1 MFAGHFGLAAGVKA
15 LDSRLLEKS
24 RATAAGTAERAL
36 PARAS
41 AGVPLW
47 ALMLATQLLDV
58 LFVFLLIP
66 GVESFSGGSGYGE
79 GVINAH
85 YTHSLVGAL
94 LIALAAGAGAWKLWG
109 RQGGLIIAATVFSHW
124 LLDLVVHRPDLPLLP
139 GNAGNL
145 PLLGFSLWNEPAISI
160 TIEAVLIAAGAILYV
175 TSLLAGVKATA
186 AKSGNQREARGRAL
200 LAGGVTSALLVLAL
214 VTSALGIG

>member
-15 LDSRLLEKS
+15 LDSRLLARS
-24 RATAAGTAERAL
+24 QTTAAGAAERAL
-36 PARAS
+36 PASAS

-66 GVESFSGGSGYGE
+66 GIESFSGGSGYGE

-85 YTHSLVGAL
+85 YTHSLAGAL

-109 RQGGLIIAATVFSHW
+109 RQGVLIIAATVFSHW
-124 LLDLVVHRPDLPLLP
+124 LLDLIVHRPDLPLLP
-139 GNAGNL
+139 GNAGNF
-145 PLLGFSLWNEPAISI
+145 PLLGFGLWNEPAISI
-160 TIEAVLIAAGAILYV
+160 TIEAVLIGAGAILYV
-175 TSLLAGVKATA
+175 ASLLSGVRAA
-186 AKSGNQREARGRAL
+186 AKPGNQRAARGRAL
-200 LAGGVTSALLVLAL
+200 LAGGVTSLLLVLAL

>member
-15 LDSRLLEKS
+15 LDSRLLAQS
-24 RATAAGTAERAL
+24 RATAGAAERTL
-36 PARAS
+36 PAGAS

-58 LFVFLLIP
+58 LFAFLLIP
-66 GVESFSGGSGYGE
+66 HVESFSGGSGYGE

-85 YTHSLVGAL
+85 YTHSLAGAL
-94 LIALAAGAGAWKLWG
+94 LIALAAGVGAWRLWG

-139 GNAGNL
+139 GNAGNF
-145 PLLGFSLWNEPAISI
+145 PLLGFGLWNEPAISI
-160 TIEAVLIAAGAILYV
+160 TIEAVLIGAGAILYV
-175 TSLLAGVKATA
+175 ASLLSGVRAA
-186 AKSGNQREARGRAL
+186 AKTGSQRAARGRAL
-200 LAGGVTSALLVLAL
+200 VAGGVTSALLVLAL